1 MHLILGFGKT
11 GASFIRYLER
21 RHLPFF
27 VMDSRLRPPGLSQ
40 FKNLNKRNFI
50 LGKFDLEIL
59 KDIDTVLVSPGISF
73 NNKILV
79 KARELNKKIY
89 TDIELFTKE
98 TDSRLILITGTN
110 GKTSVSSMTEY
121 LISEVYKQETVI
133 CGGNIGRPILD
144 TITARKT
151 ISIVEVSSFHLEH
164 SDFLK
169 SDIAVLL
176 NIGQDHLDR
185 HKSLKEYRRIKQKIL
200 KRTRIGLV
208 GQKDIKKDF
217 MDYSN
222 IYNFDN
228 LLDPFHKEI
237 SSLTDKD
244 WPFHDLKNIKAV
256 IGILMAME
264 EIKGNI
270 NLINSKEN
278 KTSLVKKGLNN
289 LKSFKRLPHRY
300 EILGKKKGVVFIND
314 SKSTN
319 INSMEVALESI
330 QKKFG
335 KRKTL
340 LICGGESKNQD
351 FSKISKNSFNSIKH
365 VLVLG
370 KDREVIKNAV
380 EGKVKVSLVDDL
392 NGALVLA
399 NSLSNKGDVVLL
411 SPACSSIDMYQ
422 DYQERGEK
430 FKQLAG
436 FE

>member
-1 MHLILGFGKT
+1 MQIKDGF
-11 GASFIRYLER
+11 
-21 RHLPFF
+21 
-27 VMDSRLRPPGLSQ
+27 
-40 FKNLNKRNFI
+40 NK
-50 LGKFDLEIL
+50 
-59 KDIDTVLVSPGISF
+59 
-73 NNKILV
+73 
-79 KARELNKKIY
+79 
-89 TDIELFTKE
+89 
-98 TDSRLILITGTN
+98 
-110 GKTSVSSMTEY
+110 
-121 LISEVYKQETVI
+121 
-133 CGGNIGRPILD
+133 
-144 TITARKT
+144 
-151 ISIVEVSSFHLEH
+151 
-164 SDFLK
+164 
-169 SDIAVLL
+169 
-176 NIGQDHLDR
+176 
-185 HKSLKEYRRIKQKIL
+185 
-200 KRTRIGLV
+200 
-208 GQKDIKKDF
+208 
-217 MDYSN
+217 
-222 IYNFDN
+222 
-228 LLDPFHKEI
+228 
-237 SSLTDKD
+237 
-244 WPFHDLKNIKAV
+244 
-256 IGILMAME
+256 
-264 EIKGNI
+264 
-270 NLINSKEN
+270 
-278 KTSLVKKGLNN
+278 
-289 LKSFKRLPHRY
+289 
-300 EILGKKKGVVFIND
+300 VFIND